1 MIAFLRSTQ
10 KHFFPYKVLVAPH
23 VLHERKE
30 MGIQNAAAAVTEA
43 NKKAAEIIQNRRIS
57 PLFKYLDHM
66 EASIYTSA
74 RLFLP

>member
-1 MIAFLRSTQ
+1 M
-10 KHFFPYKVLVAPH
+10 
-23 VLHERKE
+23 E
-30 MGIQNAAAAVTEA
+30 IQNAAAAVTED
-43 NKKAAEIIQNRRIS
+43 NKKAAEITQIRQTS

>member
-1 MIAFLRSTQ
+1 
-10 KHFFPYKVLVAPH
+10 
-23 VLHERKE
+23 

-74 RLFLP
+74 GLFLP